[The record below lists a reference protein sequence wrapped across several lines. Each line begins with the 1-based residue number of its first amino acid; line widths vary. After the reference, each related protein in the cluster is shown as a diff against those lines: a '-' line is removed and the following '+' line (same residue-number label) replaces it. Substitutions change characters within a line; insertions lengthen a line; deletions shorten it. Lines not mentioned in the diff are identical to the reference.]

1 MRPFLAATVTLRK
14 SSGLAGRSSH
24 WVGHASQVLINAAIS
39 RLIAET
45 GLAVLFGSHRMRD
58 IRQIADV
65 CMIVHDGAC
74 DRRPRRSR
82 SFARVSAVRAA
93 GFVLGD
99 RQHLL
104 HQPCKSNGGSASARK
119 GARASKPAS
128 ATYGH
133 VP

>member
-1 MRPFLAATVTLRK
+1 M
-14 SSGLAGRSSH
+14 
-24 WVGHASQVLINAAIS
+24 IDAAIS
-39 RLIAET
+39 RLIADT

-58 IRQIADV
+58 TRQIADV

-74 DRRPRRSR
+74 DRPPRRSR
-82 SFARVSAVRAA
+82 SFARVSAVPAA
-93 GFVLGD
+93 GFVRGG

-119 GARASKPAS
+119 DARASKPAS

>member
-1 MRPFLAATVTLRK
+1 M
-14 SSGLAGRSSH
+14 
-24 WVGHASQVLINAAIS
+24 INAAIS

-93 GFVLGD
+93 GFVRGD

-119 GARASKPAS
+119 SARASKPAS